1 MRHEVSKPRATEQL
15 QHLEPFIF
23 LFLMTRLPCSLS
35 SLSIN
40 QVRLVYNDKI
50 WFLYAFS
57 LLAKAITNVNLY
69 VSAELQRQYIEW
81 INDPD
86 SEKTEIASDF
96 ENIHYW
102 SVYVCLEVLWLGGI
116 SLHLEKPQVFYGSL
130 ECTAF

>member
-1 MRHEVSKPRATEQL
+1 MRHEFSKPRATEQL

-69 VSAELQRQYIEW
+69 VSAEFQRQYIE
-81 INDPD
+81 
-86 SEKTEIASDF
+86 
-96 ENIHYW
+96 
-102 SVYVCLEVLWLGGI
+102 
-116 SLHLEKPQVFYGSL
+116 
-130 ECTAF
+130 